1 MKIRLEVLPH
11 QEEFIF
17 STSKH
22 TGLIGGYGSGKS
34 YAGVLKTVLKK
45 LKYPGIDVAYYLP
58 TYGLIRDI
66 AFPKF
71 SEILRDIG
79 VEFRLNK
86 SDKEIITPYGRI
98 ILRSMDKPESI
109 IGYEVGYSLVD
120 ETDIL
125 PQRKMTDV
133 FAMIVG
139 RNRSNLPKGDIN
151 CTDVVGTPEGF
162 KWAYQFFVRDKSPNR
177 KIIKAKTKD
186 NPFNP
191 PDYLSTLQG
200 IYSPQQLE
208 AYTNGEFVNLT
219 SGNVYRNYDRLLNYT
234 SRTAQP
240 GHVLHV
246 GMDFNITKMN
256 AVIHIEDEG
265 NKYAVDEVVNAYD
278 TQELCE
284 LLLAKYTG
292 HKIIVYPDAA
302 GNARKTNSKK
312 SDHDIIRSYGFVIR
326 AGKANP
332 AVRDRV
338 TTMNLAFKD
347 KNGNARYFVNDE
359 QCPNYAEAL
368 EKQTYKN
375 GEPDKS
381 SGYDHI
387 TEAGGYYVY
396 NSGKQKMK
404 YGIS

>member
-17 STSKH
+17 SKTKH

-34 YAGVLKTVLKK
+34 FAGVLKTVLKK
-45 LKYPGIDVAYYLP
+45 LAYPGIDVAYYLP

-71 SEILRDIG
+71 GELLQKLG
-79 VEFRLNK
+79 VEYRLNRT
-86 SDKEIITPYGRI
+86 DKEIITAFGRI

-125 PQRKMTDV
+125 PQTKMRDV
-133 FAMIVG
+133 FAMITG
-139 RNRSNLPKGDIN
+139 RNRSVLPNGDMN

-162 KWAYQFFVRDKSPNR
+162 KWAYQFFVREKSPDR
-177 KIIKAKTKD
+177 RIIRAKTQD
-186 NPFNP
+186 NPFLP
-191 PDYLSTLQG
+191 PDYLPTLQG
-200 IYSPQQLE
+200 IYTPQQLE
-208 AYTNGEFVNLT
+208 AYTNGEFINLT
-219 SGNVYRNYDRLLNYT
+219 SGNVYRNYDRILNET
-234 SRTAQP
+234 RRTVQP
-240 GHVLHV
+240 GDVLHV

-256 AVIHIEDEG
+256 AVIHVEDSEY
-265 NKYAVDEVVNAYD
+265 KYAVDEIANAYD
-278 TQELCE
+278 TFEICE
-284 LLLAKYTG
+284 LLKERYPTF
-292 HKIIVYPDAA
+292 KIITYPDAA
-302 GNARKTNSKK
+302 GNSRKTSAKK
-312 SDHDIIRSYGFVIR
+312 SDHEIIKSFGFTVRSGL
-326 AGKANP
+326 KNP
-332 AVRDRV
+332 FVRDRV
-338 TTMNLAFKD
+338 NAMNLAFADKD
-347 KNGNARYFVNDE
+347 GKRKYLVNDE
-359 QCPNYAEAL
+359 RCPVYAESL

-375 GEPDKS
+375 GEPDKT

-396 NSGKQKMK
+396 NSGKTKIK